1 MVCFSVVTTT
11 KNYIV
16 PEKAQKEGKNMAKNK
31 IFAHNM
37 NEETVKN
44 MQKVLDYLFL
54 EAFESD
60 RLRTVYKDRKRELD
74 NKNTMILSLVCT
86 DKRYKALEEE
96 CAALKNECKML
107 ENQNIALKNYVT
119 GFLFD
124 QKSGRGKDKKITEG
138 FYTKLGINADFVEK
152 YYSSKTGRE
161 KAIGNLVKGFGLNL
175 SEKLVQTLCNSL
187 GITLGYRATGTNDTL
202 KGTFVKE
209 QSLVACQKVFGR
221 ALVQFLADRCNSLN
235 VHTIDEKVSI
245 PEMVV
250 CEYNEDGTKL
260 LDYVIKDADGNDEN
274 GIDANHHEKE
284 CAPVPKDS
292 EKITETLKDYEDKV
306 KSVK

>member
-44 MQKVLDYLFL
+44 MQEILDYLFL

-60 RLRTVYKDRKRELD
+60 RLRAAYKNKKRDLD
-74 NKNTMILSLVCT
+74 TKKVAILSLTFT
-86 DKRYKALEEE
+86 DKKYKVLDEEIKALEKE
-96 CAALKNECKML
+96 CGKL
-107 ENQNIALKNYVT
+107 ENQNATLKNYVT
-119 GFLFD
+119 SFLFD

-138 FYTKLGINADFVEK
+138 FYTKLGINEDFVK
-152 YYSSKTGRE
+152 AYYKSERTRLAVIRG
-161 KAIGNLVKGFGLNL
+161 LVKGFGLDLN
-175 SEKLVQTLCNSL
+175 EQLVKSLINSL

>member
-1 MVCFSVVTTT
+1 MYPSFKVAHHSGVGCGNRVLYIFVSVHEE
-11 KNYIV
+11 KQQYK
-16 PEKAQKEGKNMAKNK
+16 EKAPHGKNR
-31 IFAHNM
+31 
-37 NEETVKN
+37 VK
-44 MQKVLDYLFL
+44 Q
-54 EAFESD
+54 
-60 RLRTVYKDRKRELD
+60 
-74 NKNTMILSLVCT
+74 
-86 DKRYKALEEE
+86 
-96 CAALKNECKML
+96 
-107 ENQNIALKNYVT
+107 
-119 GFLFD
+119 
-124 QKSGRGKDKKITEG
+124 
-138 FYTKLGINADFVEK
+138 
-152 YYSSKTGRE
+152 
-161 KAIGNLVKGFGLNL
+161 
-175 SEKLVQTLCNSL
+175 
-187 GITLGYRATGTNDTL
+187 TGTNDTL